1 MKRWKRRT
9 LSTVLAAFALM
20 TVWTTP
26 AFAYSCAGPYYVVDS
41 GTTST
46 FAVCITQRDN
56 GYDAKVSELAGQGFT
71 YLVDFNLIHPNG
83 WVGDQG
89 PFYISPGVANAR
101 SYFFNTGYFDWAVV
115 RVYWRANYNSF
126 NPLDS
131 YVCTTSC

>member
-1 MKRWKRRT
+1 VKRWNRRAISIVLTAVVLT
-9 LSTVLAAFALM
+9 LS
-20 TVWTTP
+20 WTTP
-26 AFAYSCAGPYYVVDS
+26 AVARTCKYWQVNDPS
-41 GTTST
+41 GNSL
-46 FAVCITQRDN
+46 FAVCITKINN
-56 GYDAKVSELAGQGFT
+56 GYDAYLEEYAGGLT